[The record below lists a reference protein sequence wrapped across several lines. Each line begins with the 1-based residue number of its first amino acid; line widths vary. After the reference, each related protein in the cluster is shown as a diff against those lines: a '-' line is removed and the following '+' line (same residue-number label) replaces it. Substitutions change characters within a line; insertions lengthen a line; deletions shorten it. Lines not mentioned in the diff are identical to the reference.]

1 MKPPPPPPPDVVGV
15 EDARRFLAAD
25 SAAFPLIFVCNKIIT
40 CNNTL
45 ILYYFRIFI
54 LIGS

>member
-1 MKPPPPPPPDVVGV
+1 MKPTPPPPDVVGV
-15 EDARRFLAAD
+15 EDALRFLAAD

-54 LIGS
+54 LIDS